1 MMIYL
6 VVAWSP
12 TDEELRRIKELQEY
26 ERRGIAFEQF
36 LQFGSGHEPSVVL
49 DEFLFLGNIHH
60 GSNLDLLE
68 RFKIDN
74 DVRTNIK
81 QHFNR
86 TNELLHSYYMKNE
99 RCLVHCVAGV
109 SRSATVILAYLMKYH
124 HNTLTE
130 AFHYLVEKRPQI
142 WPNEGFMIQLLRYEN
157 KLIKSREIVLTSAAS
172 ETSLCTAASS
182 SNETKNSIETLKEFK
197 KKEQI

>member
-1 MMIYL
+1 MINSKFTCSPL
-6 VVAWSP
+6 VDDDIFSCS
-12 TDEELRRIKELQEY
+12 L
-26 ERRGIAFEQF
+26 
-36 LQFGSGHEPSVVL
+36 
-49 DEFLFLGNIHH
+49 
-60 GSNLDLLE
+60 
-68 RFKIDN
+68 
-74 DVRTNIK
+74 
-81 QHFNR
+81 HFNR
-86 TNELLHSYYMKNE
+86 TNELLHSYYMENE
-99 RCLVHCVAGV
+99 RCLVHCVAGI
-109 SRSATVILAYLMKYH
+109 SRSTTVVLAYLMKYH

-182 SNETKNSIETLKEFK
+182 SNETKNSIETLEEFK